1 VKSTPRT
8 VARAPDSA
16 RGDAILRAEGARS
29 ATVLKA
35 EGEVTSALRGVSK
48 AFTEHLPPVTAAVAT
63 PDGADPVVTRAAED
77 AAHAVAAAEAAVT
90 DAAVP
95 TGTRSID
102 DGATRALT
110 HPVS

>member
-1 VKSTPRT
+1 VIAS
-8 VARAPDSA
+8 D
-16 RGDAILRAEGARS
+16 
-29 ATVLKA
+29 
-35 EGEVTSALRGVSK
+35 VTSALQGVSK

-77 AAHAVAAAEAAVT
+77 AADAAAAAEAAVT

-102 DGATRALT
+102 HGSTRALA